1 MTAATGRYA
10 GLSADQR
17 RRERRARLL
26 AAAGELIAEQ
36 GSAGLKVRA
45 LCARAG
51 LNDRYFYESFTDT
64 DQLLRELL
72 DEQLAAI
79 TAEML
84 APLAATPSDTRLRLR
99 AVIETVVAIVADDPL
114 RRRLFLELQ
123 TTEELRA
130 RRAELVGTATT
141 VMLDQG
147 RELLGAAA
155 VTGVYAELAA
165 RTVSFGGLEILTEW
179 LRGDLAIER
188 AQLIDFLCAM
198 ILTASE
204 ITATVQRELHG

>member
-10 GLSADQR
+10 GLSADER
-17 RRERRARLL
+17 RRERRRRLL
-26 AAAGELIAEQ
+26 EAAGELIAEQ
-36 GSAGLKVRA
+36 GPAGLKVRV

-51 LNDRYFYESFTDT
+51 LNDRYFYESFGDT

-84 APLAATPSDTRLRLR
+84 EPLAATPSDTRLRVR
-99 AVIETVVAIVADDPL
+99 AVMETVVAIVADNPL

-123 TTEELRA
+123 TTAELRC
-130 RRAELVGTATT
+130 RRSELVNTAAA

-147 RELLGAAA
+147 RELLGETAAS
-155 VTGVYAELAA
+155 GLYAELAA

-179 LRGDLAIER
+179 LRGDLEIER
-188 AQLIDFLCAM
+188 AQLIDFMCAM
-198 ILTASE
+198 ILTAGE
-204 ITATVQRELHG
+204 ITGTVQREMIG